1 MESTPIEQ
9 IVDINGAK
17 QDDVGNHKA
26 PRLEKCTQPE
36 DKTEVSANQ
45 EENEND
51 DETFFDAND
60 HEEAKSQAN

>member
-17 QDDVGNHKA
+17 QDFEAHHKA
-26 PRLEKCTQPE
+26 PRSEKCTQPE

>member
-9 IVDINGAK
+9 IVEIEGAK
-17 QDDVGNHKA
+17 QDVEADHKA
-26 PRLEKCTQPE
+26 SRQEKCAQPE

-45 EENEND
+45 EENENY
-51 DETFFDAND
+51 DETLFDAND

>member
-9 IVDINGAK
+9 IVDLNGAK
-17 QDDVGNHKA
+17 QDVQADLKA
-26 PRLEKCTQPE
+26 TSTENTTQPE

-60 HEEAKSQAN
+60 EEEAKNQAD